1 MATMTEQKAG
11 QNMAH
16 GVGQGVGHGVAQGT
30 MSDKKWYVIHVQP
43 GFEKKVREA
52 IEEEAKRK
60 NQAAAIEEIL
70 IPTEDVTEIKR
81 NKKIKTERKFFPGYI
96 LIKMAMTDSTW
107 NLVRYTNRVTGFLGA
122 GKKPVPISDREAQR
136 ILSQVKEGVERP
148 RPSVQFQVGEM
159 VVVVDGPFASFQGL
173 VEEIDEEK
181 SRLKV
186 MVTIFGRETPVDLD
200 YGQVEKSTS

>member
-1 MATMTEQKAG
+1 METAVPANESGHSGGAQK
-11 QNMAH
+11 
-16 GVGQGVGHGVAQGT
+16 
-30 MSDKKWYVIHVQP
+30 SWYVIHVQP
-43 GFEKKVREA
+43 GFEKKVQEA
-52 IEEEAKRK
+52 IDIEKKRK
-60 NQAAAIEEIL
+60 NQSAAIEEIL

-81 NKKIKTERKFFPGYI
+81 NKKIKSERKFFPGYI
-96 LIKMAMTDSTW
+96 LIKMVMNDATW

-122 GKKPVPISDREAQR
+122 GKKPIPISEREAQR

-148 RPSVQFQVGEM
+148 RPSVEFHVGEQ

-173 VEEIDEEK
+173 VEEVDEEK

-200 YGQVEKSTS
+200 YGQVEKAGG

>member
-1 MATMTEQKAG
+1 MTNQHAAETTGAVADMAGGRMGER
-11 QNMAH
+11 
-16 GVGQGVGHGVAQGT
+16 
-30 MSDKKWYVIHVQP
+30 KWYVIHVQP

-60 NQAAAIEEIL
+60 NQTAAIEEIL

-96 LIKMAMTDSTW
+96 LIKMAMTDATW

-122 GKKPVPISDREAQR
+122 GKKPVPISEREAQR

-148 RPSVQFQVGEM
+148 RPSVQFHVGEM
-159 VVVVDGPFASFQGL
+159 VVVVDGPFASFQGM
-173 VEEIDEEK
+173 VEEVDEEK

-186 MVTIFGRETPVDLD
+186 TVTIWP
-200 YGQVEKSTS
+200 

>member
-1 MATMTEQKAG
+1 
-11 QNMAH
+11 
-16 GVGQGVGHGVAQGT
+16 
-30 MSDKKWYVIHVQP
+30 
-43 GFEKKVREA
+43 
-52 IEEEAKRK
+52 
-60 NQAAAIEEIL
+60 
-70 IPTEDVTEIKR
+70 
-81 NKKIKTERKFFPGYI
+81 
-96 LIKMAMTDSTW
+96 MTDATW

-122 GKKPVPISDREAQR
+122 GKKPIPISDREAQR